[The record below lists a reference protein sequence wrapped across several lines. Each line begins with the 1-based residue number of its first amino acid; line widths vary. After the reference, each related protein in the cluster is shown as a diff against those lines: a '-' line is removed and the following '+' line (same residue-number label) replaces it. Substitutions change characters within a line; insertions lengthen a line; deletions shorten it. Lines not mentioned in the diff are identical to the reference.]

1 MTAKWDTKEEL
12 SEITK
17 ELELCKKI
25 NNSGNVS
32 FEGFTF
38 QKNKIEKRDW
48 GSGFTS
54 SQNVK
59 RK

>member
-17 ELELCKKI
+17 EIELCKKI

-38 QKNKIEKRDW
+38 QKNKI
-48 GSGFTS
+48 
-54 SQNVK
+54 VC
-59 RK
+59 